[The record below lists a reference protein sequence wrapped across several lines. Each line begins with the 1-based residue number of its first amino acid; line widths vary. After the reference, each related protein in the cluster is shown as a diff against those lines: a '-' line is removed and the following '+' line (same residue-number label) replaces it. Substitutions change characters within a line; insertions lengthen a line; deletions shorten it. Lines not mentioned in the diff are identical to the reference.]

1 MKPFKP
7 LFVTLLALVSLFGM
21 SLSVHAQ
28 GAAPAFAAVKDGN
41 IVIMSANAPV
51 TITNPPNKGILSLE
65 WNPGA
70 TKLAYILYDD
80 QYEPRIAVADASGQ
94 SAPVL
99 LDTGKLEAG
108 FPVSWTPD
116 GQIMFVGSGE
126 LPTDASQPYK
136 VDIKRMAPEA
146 GAVPEVIGT
155 FIHGVGCGGGSPY
168 PADGEYWED
177 AGFGGNAVVLRYT
190 DYGIL
195 HSSTCA
201 GGGLALFA
209 PQGGQDTP
217 LAVDTMMTPQV
228 GAPQQQVAR
237 PVLGNDGKT
246 LASIKNIYAE
256 PQPIYTLVLIDLS
269 TQQTTEVKTAEPP
282 DQLAWSPD
290 GTLFYSARKQ
300 TSNLAANLTA
310 EQKQKV
316 EAVFG
321 SSDFEIPSYE
331 VSIHQLNV
339 TTGEDKV
346 VHTASAYVVGRM
358 AVTADGKAVVF
369 SQIANM
375 DKWVEGIA
383 NGTLDVLNDMDGKA
397 QRAAVP
403 VTLYWLPLDGTAA
416 TPLGDMLSQFR
427 LKP

>member
-1 MKPFKP
+1 MKHFKP
-7 LFVTLLALVSLFGM
+7 IFAALLALVSLVGM
-21 SLSVHAQ
+21 SVHAQ

-51 TITNPPNKGILSLE
+51 TITNPANKGILSLE

-80 QYEPRIAVADASGQ
+80 QFEPHIAVADASGQ

-99 LDTGKLEAG
+99 LETGKLEAG

-146 GAVPEVIGT
+146 GAAPEVIGT
-155 FIHGVGCGGGSPY
+155 FVHGVGCGGGSPY

-195 HSSTCA
+195 HSSTCS
-201 GGGLALFA
+201 GGGLALYA

-217 LAVDTMMTPQV
+217 LAGDTLLTPQP
-228 GAPQQQVAR
+228 GTPQQQVAR
-237 PVLGNDGKT
+237 PVLANDGKT
-246 LASIKNIYAE
+246 LAAVRSTYAE
-256 PQPIYTLVLIDLS
+256 PLPNYSLVLIDLS
-269 TQQTTEVKTAEPP
+269 TQQLTEVKTAEPP
-282 DQLAWSPD
+282 DQLVWSPGGD
-290 GTLFYSARKQ
+290 LFYSTRKQ
-300 TSNLAANLTA
+300 TGNLAANLTA
-310 EQKQKV
+310 DQKQKIA
-316 EAVFG
+316 AVFG

-331 VSIHQLNV
+331 VSIHRLNV
-339 TTGEDKV
+339 ATGEDKV
-346 VHTASAYVVGRM
+346 VHTASAYVIGRM
-358 AVTADGKAVVF
+358 AATIDGQALVF

-375 DKWVEGIA
+375 DKWVEGIG